1 NFTYPRYSLDFS
13 FFRAYGTDGKPLTPD
28 HFFRWSVAGSKEG
41 DAVFVVGNPGSTSRL
56 STVSQLRFERDY
68 AIPQAVDLLRSR
80 LNTVESYV
88 EAHPDSAQEFD
99 LKNVQHQISNQ
110 LKKNEGELAGLRNP
124 DIIARRQ
131 AAEDRLKADISAV
144 DSLREEF
151 GSAFAMIEDL
161 QRSKEAVS
169 PQSRGFTFFASDVT
183 DSHVLVRAV
192 YGYFLSIMSQRGAP
206 PDRVKEIREDAMK
219 LEDWPEE
226 LEVSMLAA
234 RLRELSESLGT
245 IDPTVN
251 RILQGRSP
259 EEAARAYISGS
270 ALMDSA
276 SFAAAVEEGY
286 LSSGDPTIPLA
297 EALTPLYLT
306 IQQQVSGVQER
317 ESELNALLARARFA
331 LHGEEVPPDATFSL
345 RIADGVVSGY
355 PYNGTMAAPY
365 TTFFGMFDHYH
376 SYGGE
381 GSDWDLPENWFS
393 APETFDRT
401 VQVNLVSTNDITGGN
416 SGSPLLNKDLEIV
429 GLIFDSNIDALV
441 NTYIYLDDR
450 GRAVAVDS
458 RGILE
463 ALDDLYEADRIV
475 NELTTGAAEDSSR

>member
-1 NFTYPRYSLDFS
+1 LP
-13 FFRAYGTDGKPLTPD
+13 
-28 HFFRWSVAGSKEG
+28 
-41 DAVFVVGNPGSTSRL
+41 
-56 STVSQLRFERDY
+56 
-68 AIPQAVDLLRSR
+68 
-80 LNTVESYV
+80 
-88 EAHPDSAQEFD
+88 
-99 LKNVQHQISNQ
+99 
-110 LKKNEGELAGLRNP
+110 
-124 DIIARRQ
+124 
-131 AAEDRLKADISAV
+131 
-144 DSLREEF
+144 
-151 GSAFAMIEDL
+151 
-161 QRSKEAVS
+161 EAV
-169 PQSRGFTFFASDVT
+169 
-183 DSHVLVRAV
+183 
-192 YGYFLSIMSQRGAP
+192 
-206 PDRVKEIREDAMK
+206 
-219 LEDWPEE
+219 
-226 LEVSMLAA
+226 A

-259 EEAARAYISGS
+259 EEAAIAYISGS
-270 ALMDSA
+270 ALKDSA

-475 NELTTGAAEDSSR
+475 NELKTGAAEDSSR